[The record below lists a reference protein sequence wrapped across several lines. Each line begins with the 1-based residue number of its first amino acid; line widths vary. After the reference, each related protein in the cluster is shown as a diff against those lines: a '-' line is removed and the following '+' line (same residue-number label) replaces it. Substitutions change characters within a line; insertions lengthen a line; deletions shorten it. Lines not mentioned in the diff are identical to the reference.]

1 MGVVMKFNTI
11 IPRVLSKKK
20 KNNKFALLSELLFSL
35 LPAYRTVSSQPLFFV
50 ILSYD
55 YVIQSK
61 TRSLQH
67 CA

>member
-11 IPRVLSKKK
+11 IPRVLSKK

-35 LPAYRTVSSQPLFFV
+35 LPAYRTVSNQPLFFV

>member
-11 IPRVLSKKK
+11 IPRVLSKK